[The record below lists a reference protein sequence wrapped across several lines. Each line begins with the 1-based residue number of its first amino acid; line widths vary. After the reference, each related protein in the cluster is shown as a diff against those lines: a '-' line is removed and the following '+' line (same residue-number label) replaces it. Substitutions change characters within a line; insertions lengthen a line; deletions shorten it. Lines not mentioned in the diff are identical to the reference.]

1 MTSSSFY
8 EEGTKLLTPGAF
20 EFVLDSEL
28 KRAVRSQNF
37 LTLVVLEAA
46 REWDGVLVTAHD
58 GTVHEVAQIIGKEVR
73 DTDLLG
79 HTDKGM
85 LALVLLDADFEHST
99 RVIDRLINRIE
110 SYEFATTLRIAVG
123 AACYPT
129 HAVDADSLK
138 RQAMSRPIAQWRGG
152 SSHDRSSADQN

>member
-8 EEGTKLLTPGAF
+8 EEGSRLLTPGAF

-37 LTLVVLEAA
+37 LTLVTVEAT
-46 REWDGVLVTAHD
+46 REWEGMMVTAD
-58 GTVHEVAQIIGKEVR
+58 EGTVHEVAQIIGKEVR
-73 DTDLLG
+73 DTDLIG
-79 HTDKGM
+79 HTDKGT

-99 RVIDRLINRIE
+99 RVIDRLVSRIE
-110 SYEFATTLRIAVG
+110 NYEFANAMRIAVG

-129 HAVDADSLK
+129 HAIDAESLK
-138 RQAMSRPIAQWRGG
+138 RQAMSHPIVNWRGG
-152 SSHDRSSADQN
+152 VRPSADQN